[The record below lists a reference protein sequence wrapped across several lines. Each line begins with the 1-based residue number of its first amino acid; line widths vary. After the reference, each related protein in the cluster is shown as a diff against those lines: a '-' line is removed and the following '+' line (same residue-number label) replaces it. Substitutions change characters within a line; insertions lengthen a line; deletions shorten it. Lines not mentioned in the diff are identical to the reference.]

1 MHDLPV
7 STTERRPET
16 SLDVAQL
23 QFIAHQPRD
32 GRTGS
37 HTGRKKGAIP
47 TARKQHWSRNASRG
61 RPVGSSVSYGAGD
74 GNRTHV
80 RSLGSFY
87 TAIVRRPLT
96 SILTALYTISRRSIG
111 VKMQSFICKVLPECR
126 RDSADDR
133 VGRRSSCAVFTRQ
146 HQAFKSGVHACI
158 AAAARLAH
166 A

>member
-1 MHDLPV
+1 MG
-7 STTERRPET
+7 
-16 SLDVAQL
+16 A
-23 QFIAHQPRD
+23 
-32 GRTGS
+32 GS
-37 HTGRKKGAIP
+37 HTGSEEGCNSDGTGTTLEPRGQPCKTNCIL
-47 TARKQHWSRNASRG
+47 ARS
-61 RPVGSSVSYGAGD
+61 GAGD

-146 HQAFKSGVHACI
+146 HQAFKSGVHTCI